1 MNLVPQVETAEI
13 SDADLD
19 QVSGGGIV
27 GIDAG
32 AAVISAGGAVGA
44 GFHAEAGPFSLTA
57 GLGASAAFGGASA
70 QGQAHTTMV

>member
-1 MNLVPQVETAEI
+1 MNLVPQVETAHL

-19 QVSGGGIV
+19 QVSGGIL

-32 AAVISAGGAVGA
+32 AAVITAGGALGT
-44 GFHAEAGPFSLTA
+44 GFHAEAGPFSVTA
-57 GLGASAAFGGASA
+57 GLGASAAVAGTSV

>member
-19 QVSGGGIV
+19 QVSGGNI

-32 AAVISAGGAVGA
+32 AAVITAGGAVGA
-44 GFHAEAGPFSLTA
+44 GLYAEAGPFALGA
-57 GLGASAAFGGASA
+57 GLGGSASLGGATA
-70 QGQAHTTMV
+70 QGHAHTTMV

>member
-19 QVSGGGIV
+19 QVSGGQV

-32 AAVISAGGAVGA
+32 AAVITVGGAVGA
-44 GFHAEAGPFSLTA
+44 GLHVESGPVAVTA
-57 GLGASAAFGGASA
+57 GLGASALTGGIASD
-70 QGQAHTTMV
+70 GHAHTTRV

>member
-1 MNLVPQVETAEI
+1 MNFVPQVETAEI

-19 QVSGGGIV
+19 QVSGGNI
-27 GIDAG
+27 GIDTG
-32 AAVISAGGAVGA
+32 ATDITAGGAFGA

-57 GLGASAAFGGASA
+57 GLGASAAYGGASA

>member
-1 MNLVPQVETAEI
+1 MNFVPQVETAEI

-19 QVSGGGIV
+19 QVAGGTV

-32 AAVISAGGAVGA
+32 AAVITAGGALGT
-44 GFHAEAGPFSLTA
+44 GFHAEVGPFSVTA

-70 QGQAHTTMV
+70 QGHAQTTML

>member
-19 QVSGGGIV
+19 QVSGGNI

-32 AAVISAGGAVGA
+32 AAVITAGGSVGA
-44 GFHAEAGPFSLTA
+44 GLYAEAGPFAVSA
-57 GLGASAAFGGASA
+57 GLGASTALGDTAA
-70 QGQAHTTMV
+70 QGHAHTTMV

>member
-19 QVSGGGIV
+19 QVSGGQI

-32 AAVISAGGAVGA
+32 AAVITVGGTAGA
-44 GFHAEAGPFSLTA
+44 GLYAEAGPLA
-57 GLGASAAFGGASA
+57 VNGGLGASVTPGGAA
-70 QGQAHTTMV
+70 EGHARTTSF

>member
-1 MNLVPQVETAEI
+1 MSFVPQVETAEI

-19 QVSGGGIV
+19 QVSGGNV

-32 AAVISAGGAVGA
+32 AAVITAGDAVGT
-44 GFHAEAGPFSLTA
+44 GFHAEVGPFSLTA

>member
-19 QVSGGGIV
+19 QVSGGQI

-32 AAVISAGGAVGA
+32 AAVVTVGGAAGA
-44 GFHAEAGPFSLTA
+44 GLYAEAGPFA
-57 GLGASAAFGGASA
+57 VNGALGASVTPGGAA
-70 QGQAHTTMV
+70 ADGQARTTSF